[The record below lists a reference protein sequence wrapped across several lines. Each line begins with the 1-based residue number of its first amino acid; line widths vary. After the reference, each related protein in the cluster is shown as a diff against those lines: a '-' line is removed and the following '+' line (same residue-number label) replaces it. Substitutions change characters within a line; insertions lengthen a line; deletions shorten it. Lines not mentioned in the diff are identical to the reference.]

1 MDSAT
6 PSAFR
11 PFMEYV
17 MNVDSLGR
25 EIYNNRQSRA
35 GNAYTGGDNIPEG
48 YKSAARMLFD
58 TTQGGIDI
66 SPNTLYFFAS
76 NYVDGVARLGNG
88 AYNLGLAATGEKA
101 FNPKTDTILFD
112 SFFGS
117 PSNIDSR
124 EFSDMEKEI
133 KALDIRLKTLQKDPE
148 NLAKFLDSNPDA
160 MYRVAYYNQA
170 VNGNLKTLRTMANN
184 VRASRD
190 LSPKERSETIKDIV
204 RMQNLVKRSIL
215 NNFEALDED
224 IED

>member
-1 MDSAT
+1 
-6 PSAFR
+6 
-11 PFMEYV
+11 MEYV

-58 TTQGGIDI
+58 ITQGGIDI
-66 SPNTLYFFAS
+66 SPNSLYFFAS

-88 AYNLGLAATGEKA
+88 AYNLGLVAAGEKD

-124 EFSDMEKEI
+124 EFSDMEKKI
-133 KALDIRLKTLQKDPE
+133 KSLSTRIKTLEKDPE
-148 NLAKFLDSNPDA
+148 NLAKFLENNPEA
-160 MYRVAYYNQA
+160 PYLVNYYNLV
-170 VNGNLKTLRTMANN
+170 VNGHLKDLRAAAN
-184 VRASRD
+184 VIRSSRD
-190 LSPKERSETIKDIV
+190 YSPKERSDALKDIV

-215 NNFEALDED
+215 NNVEAVEEED
-224 IED
+224 

>member
-48 YKSAARMLFD
+48 YKSASRMLFD
-58 TTQGGIDI
+58 ITQGGIDV
-66 SPNTLYFFAS
+66 SPNSLYFFAS

-112 SFFGS
+112 RVFNPETDNYAPDS
-117 PSNIDSR
+117 ID
-124 EFSDMEKEI
+124 
-133 KALDIRLKTLQKDPE
+133 
-148 NLAKFLDSNPDA
+148 
-160 MYRVAYYNQA
+160 
-170 VNGNLKTLRTMANN
+170 NLKIVYRQTPKQGQGLLFAGHRYHSGNYPINYKSRIVINFDFTLKNN
-184 VRASRD
+184 
-190 LSPKERSETIKDIV
+190 
-204 RMQNLVKRSIL
+204 
-215 NNFEALDED
+215 
-224 IED
+224 